1 MKKNVNNNNFNLNRQ
16 VYLKARN
23 NYKISF
29 ENNNIRKVQNNN
41 DENSQKHIRNKTEP
55 LMNKMD
61 KNNIINIPKYFEESL
76 EILHTIQHYVTMSAE
91 NNNKSLIKEKPNIK
105 KNKRLKN
112 NKKQHFIKLTS
123 NQKFDMAKNIIDDSN
138 KRKETYSKLF
148 EMINISIEEIKKI
161 LLYDYNNSIKENYE
175 NFNIIF
181 PIKEILPFQEDL
193 SSITVYNFSESDITE
208 AKIIK
213 ESHQKKEQVKSVLKV
228 SDESSTIINDDS
240 YGENKNI
247 IQIPNIINK
256 GNNQNLS
263 TVSSTSITNPNTNF
277 NINENLKNKKI
288 YTEGN
293 NNISEQNKNI
303 KLENINELTRK
314 YSKDDIQNE
323 KKECYL
329 F

>member
-138 KRKETYSKLF
+138 KRKQTYSNLF
-148 EMINISIEEIKKI
+148 NMINTSIDDIKNI
-161 LLYDYNNSIKENYE
+161 LLYENQNFIHKDNIV
-175 NFNIIF
+175 NFNIQI
-181 PIKEILPFQEDL
+181 PIKEILPFQDDI

-208 AKIIK
+208 KIIIK
-213 ESHQKKEQVKSVLKV
+213 ETPKKEQMGILKT
-228 SDESSTIINDDS
+228 SKNDDESSTIINDDS
-240 YGENKNI
+240 YGENKNLAPI
-247 IQIPNIINK
+247 KNKTKNNNNK
-256 GNNQNLS
+256 GNNTNLS
-263 TVSSTSITNPNTNF
+263 TVVSTNNTNANLITN
-277 NINENLKNKKI
+277 EKLKNKKI

-293 NNISEQNKNI
+293 NNLNE
-303 KLENINELTRK
+303 LEKINEL
-314 YSKDDIQNE
+314 SKKNCQEDSQND
-323 KKECYL
+323 KRECNI

>member
-1 MKKNVNNNNFNLNRQ
+1 MKKIQNNNHHASLNQ
-16 VYLKARN
+16 QNYLKSRN

-29 ENNNIRKVQNNN
+29 ENTNNMGNVQNFSNQN
-41 DENSQKHIRNKTEP
+41 QLKHMRYKTEP
-55 LMNKMD
+55 LINK
-61 KNNIINIPKYFEESL
+61 KGNNLVNIPKYFEESL
-76 EILHTIQHYVTMSAE
+76 QILQTIQYYVTMSAE
-91 NNNKSLIKEKPNIK
+91 NNNKSLVFEKS
-105 KNKRLKN
+105 KNKKIKT
-112 NKKQHFIKLTS
+112 NKKELYKKLTS
-123 NQKFDMAKNIIDDSN
+123 NEKFDMAKNIIDDSN
-138 KRKETYSKLF
+138 NRKETYSKLF

-161 LLYDYNNSIKENYE
+161 LLYDYNNSIKENYD

-208 AKIIK
+208 VKIIK
-213 ESHQKKEQVKSVLKV
+213 ETRPKKEQLKSVLKI

-240 YGENKNI
+240 YGENKNV

-263 TVSSTSITNPNTNF
+263 TVISTSITNPNTNF

-293 NNISEQNKNI
+293 NNIVEKNKNI
-303 KLENINELTRK
+303 QLENINELTRK

>member
-1 MKKNVNNNNFNLNRQ
+1 MKKIQNNNHHASLNQ
-16 VYLKARN
+16 QNYLKSRN

-29 ENNNIRKVQNNN
+29 ENTNNMGNVQNFSNQN
-41 DENSQKHIRNKTEP
+41 LLKHMRYKTEP
-55 LMNKMD
+55 LINK
-61 KNNIINIPKYFEESL
+61 KGNNLVNIPKYFEESL
-76 EILHTIQHYVTMSAE
+76 QILQTIQYYVTMSAE
-91 NNNKSLIKEKPNIK
+91 NNNKSLVIEKS
-105 KNKRLKN
+105 KNKKIKT
-112 NKKQHFIKLTS
+112 NKKELYKKLTS
-123 NQKFDMAKNIIDDSN
+123 NEKFDMAKNIIDDSN
-138 KRKETYSKLF
+138 NRKETYSKLF

-161 LLYDYNNSIKENYE
+161 LLYDYNNSIKENYD

-208 AKIIK
+208 VKIIK
-213 ESHQKKEQVKSVLKV
+213 ETRPKKEQLKSVLKI

-240 YGENKNI
+240 YGENKNV

-263 TVSSTSITNPNTNF
+263 TVISTSITNPNTNF

-293 NNISEQNKNI
+293 NNIIEQNKNI

-314 YSKDDIQNE
+314 YSKDEIQSE
-323 KKECYL
+323 KKECYI

>member
-1 MKKNVNNNNFNLNRQ
+1 MKKIQNNNHHTSLNQ
-16 VYLKARN
+16 QNYLKSRN

-29 ENNNIRKVQNNN
+29 ENTNNMGNVQNFSNQN
-41 DENSQKHIRNKTEP
+41 QLKHMRYKTEP
-55 LMNKMD
+55 LINK
-61 KNNIINIPKYFEESL
+61 KGNNLVNIPKYFEESL
-76 EILHTIQHYVTMSAE
+76 QILQTIQYYVTMSAE
-91 NNNKSLIKEKPNIK
+91 NNNKSLVIEKS
-105 KNKRLKN
+105 KNKKIKT
-112 NKKQHFIKLTS
+112 NKKELYKKLTS
-123 NQKFDMAKNIIDDSN
+123 NEKFDMAKNIIDDSN
-138 KRKETYSKLF
+138 NRKETYSKLF

-161 LLYDYNNSIKENYE
+161 LLYDYNNSIKENYD

-181 PIKEILPFQEDL
+181 PIKEIIPFQEDL

-208 AKIIK
+208 VKIIK
-213 ESHQKKEQVKSVLKV
+213 ETRPKKEQLKSVLKI

-240 YGENKNI
+240 YGENKNV

-263 TVSSTSITNPNTNF
+263 TVISTSITNPNTNF

-293 NNISEQNKNI
+293 NNIIEQNKNI

-314 YSKDDIQNE
+314 YSKDEIQSE
-323 KKECYL
+323 KKECYI

>member
-1 MKKNVNNNNFNLNRQ
+1 MKKFQNNNNNVSLNRQ
-16 VYLKARN
+16 NYLKSRN

-29 ENNNIRKVQNNN
+29 ENTNNMGKIQNFSKQN
-41 DENSQKHIRNKTEP
+41 QLKHMRYNTEP
-55 LMNKMD
+55 LINKKG
-61 KNNIINIPKYFEESL
+61 KNLVNIPKYFEESL
-76 EILHTIQHYVTMSAE
+76 QILQTIQHYVTMSAE
-91 NNNKSLIKEKPNIK
+91 NNNKSLVFDKS
-105 KNKRLKN
+105 KNKKIKH
-112 NKKQHFIKLTS
+112 NKKELYIKLTS
-123 NQKFDMAKNIIDDSN
+123 NEKFDMAKNIIDDSN

-161 LLYDYNNSIKENYE
+161 LLYDYNNSIKENYD

-208 AKIIK
+208 VKMIK
-213 ESHQKKEQVKSVLKV
+213 ETRPKKEQLKSALKI

-263 TVSSTSITNPNTNF
+263 TVISTSNTNPNNNF
-277 NINENLKNKKI
+277 NLNENLKNKKI

-293 NNISEQNKNI
+293 NNIVEKNKNI
-303 KLENINELTRK
+303 QLENINELTRK

>member
-1 MKKNVNNNNFNLNRQ
+1 MKKIQNNNHHTSLNQ
-16 VYLKARN
+16 QNYLKSRN

-29 ENNNIRKVQNNN
+29 ENTNNMGNAQNFSNQN
-41 DENSQKHIRNKTEP
+41 QLKHMRYKTEP
-55 LMNKMD
+55 LINK
-61 KNNIINIPKYFEESL
+61 KGNNLVNIPKYFEESL
-76 EILHTIQHYVTMSAE
+76 QILQTIQYYVTMSAE
-91 NNNKSLIKEKPNIK
+91 NNNKSLVIEKS
-105 KNKRLKN
+105 KNKKIKT
-112 NKKQHFIKLTS
+112 NKKELYKKLTS
-123 NQKFDMAKNIIDDSN
+123 NEKFDMAKNIIDDSN
-138 KRKETYSKLF
+138 NRKETYSKLF

-161 LLYDYNNSIKENYE
+161 LLYDYNNSIKENYD

-208 AKIIK
+208 VKMIK
-213 ESHQKKEQVKSVLKV
+213 ETRPKKEQLKSALKI

-240 YGENKNI
+240 YGENKNV

-263 TVSSTSITNPNTNF
+263 TVISTSITNPNTNF

-293 NNISEQNKNI
+293 NNIIEQNKNI

-314 YSKDDIQNE
+314 YSKDEIQSE
-323 KKECYL
+323 KKECYI

>member
-293 NNISEQNKNI
+293 NNIIEQNKNI

-314 YSKDDIQNE
+314 YSKDEIQSE
-323 KKECYL
+323 KKECYI

>member
-1 MKKNVNNNNFNLNRQ
+1 MKKIQNNNHHTSLNQ
-16 VYLKARN
+16 QNYLKSRN

-29 ENNNIRKVQNNN
+29 ENTNNMGNVQNFSNQN
-41 DENSQKHIRNKTEP
+41 LLKHMRYKTEP
-55 LMNKMD
+55 LINK
-61 KNNIINIPKYFEESL
+61 KGNNLVNIPKYFEESL
-76 EILHTIQHYVTMSAE
+76 QILQTIQYYVTMSAE
-91 NNNKSLIKEKPNIK
+91 NNNKSLVIEKS
-105 KNKRLKN
+105 KNKKIKT
-112 NKKQHFIKLTS
+112 NKKELYKKLTS
-123 NQKFDMAKNIIDDSN
+123 NEKFDMAKNIIDDSN
-138 KRKETYSKLF
+138 NRKETYSKLF

-161 LLYDYNNSIKENYE
+161 LLYDYNNSIKENYD

-208 AKIIK
+208 VKIIK
-213 ESHQKKEQVKSVLKV
+213 ETRPKKEQLKSVLKI

-240 YGENKNI
+240 YGENKNV

-263 TVSSTSITNPNTNF
+263 TVISTSITNPNTNF

-293 NNISEQNKNI
+293 NNIIEQNKNI

-314 YSKDDIQNE
+314 YSKDEIQSE
-323 KKECYL
+323 KKECYI

>member
-1 MKKNVNNNNFNLNRQ
+1 MKKFQNNNNNVSLNRQ
-16 VYLKARN
+16 NYLKLRN

-29 ENNNIRKVQNNN
+29 ENTNNIGKLQKFSTQNHL
-41 DENSQKHIRNKTEP
+41 KHMRYKTEP
-55 LMNKMD
+55 LINK
-61 KNNIINIPKYFEESL
+61 KGNNFVNIPKYFEESL
-76 EILHTIQHYVTMSAE
+76 QILQTIQHYVTMSAE
-91 NNNKSLIKEKPNIK
+91 NNNKSLVIEKSKNK
-105 KNKRLKN
+105 KNKN
-112 NKKQHFIKLTS
+112 NKKELYIKLTS
-123 NQKFDMAKNIIDDSN
+123 NEKFDMAKNIIDNSN

-148 EMINISIEEIKKI
+148 EMINTSIEEIKKI
-161 LLYDYNNSIKENYE
+161 LLYDYNNSIKENYD
-175 NFNIIF
+175 NINIIF

-263 TVSSTSITNPNTNF
+263 TVISTSNTNPNNNF
-277 NINENLKNKKI
+277 NLNENLKNKKI

-293 NNISEQNKNI
+293 NNIVEKNKNI
-303 KLENINELTRK
+303 QLENINELTRK

>member
-1 MKKNVNNNNFNLNRQ
+1 MKKFQNNNNNVSLNRQ
-16 VYLKARN
+16 NYLKLRN

-29 ENNNIRKVQNNN
+29 ENTNNMGNVQNFSNQN
-41 DENSQKHIRNKTEP
+41 QLKHMRYKTEP
-55 LMNKMD
+55 LINK
-61 KNNIINIPKYFEESL
+61 KGNNFVNIPKYFEESL
-76 EILHTIQHYVTMSAE
+76 QILQTIQYYVTMSAE
-91 NNNKSLIKEKPNIK
+91 NNNKSLVIEKS
-105 KNKRLKN
+105 KNKKIKT
-112 NKKQHFIKLTS
+112 NKKELYKKLTS
-123 NQKFDMAKNIIDDSN
+123 NEKFDMAKNIIDDSN
-138 KRKETYSKLF
+138 NRKETYSKLF

-161 LLYDYNNSIKENYE
+161 LLYDYNNSIKENYD

-208 AKIIK
+208 VKIIK
-213 ESHQKKEQVKSVLKV
+213 ETRPKKEQLKSVLKI

-240 YGENKNI
+240 YGENKNV

-263 TVSSTSITNPNTNF
+263 TVISTSITNPNTNF

-293 NNISEQNKNI
+293 NNIIEQNKNI

-314 YSKDDIQNE
+314 YSKDEIQSE
-323 KKECYL
+323 KKECYI